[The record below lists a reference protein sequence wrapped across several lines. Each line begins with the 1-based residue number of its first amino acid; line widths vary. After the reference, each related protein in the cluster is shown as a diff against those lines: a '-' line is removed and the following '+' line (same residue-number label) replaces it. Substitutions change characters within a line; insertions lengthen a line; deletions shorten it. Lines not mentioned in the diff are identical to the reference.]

1 MGKVVHKPP
10 KGIQTREP
18 FLNDMRGRDATQYGT
33 EELEFQHNFACFAL
47 VLCTVDPCIM
57 KGYFALLHDAHVNEK
72 LLNPNGSVDRATRG
86 LIFRAARASAFIFMR
101 SPSPPFIS
109 HFPTFVLSYYYYNNI
124 MLTCLTSQLFMSA
137 VFLYTLNKFSV
148 YVYLKTNDCRNFP
161 VTKW

>member
-1 MGKVVHKPP
+1 MGKVVQKPLN
-10 KGIQTREP
+10 GIETRET
-18 FLNDMRGRDATQYGT
+18 FLNYMRGRDATQYGT
-33 EELEFQHNFACFAL
+33 EEPEFQHNFACFAF

-72 LLNPNGSVDRATRG
+72 LLNPNGGVDRATRG
-86 LIFRAARASAFIFMR
+86 LIFRAARALAFIFMR

-124 MLTCLTSQLFMSA
+124 MLTSHLTAVNEFA

-148 YVYLKTNDCRNFP
+148 YV
-161 VTKW
+161 